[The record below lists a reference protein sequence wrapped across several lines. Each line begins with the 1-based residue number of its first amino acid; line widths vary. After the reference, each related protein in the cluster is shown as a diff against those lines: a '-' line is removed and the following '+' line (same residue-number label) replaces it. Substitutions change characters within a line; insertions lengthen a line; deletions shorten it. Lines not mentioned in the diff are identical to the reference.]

1 MFNWFKKEKIQ
12 PLGLDVVQLDMHSHL
27 LPGID
32 DGSRT
37 MDESIAMIN
46 KMAEMGYSS
55 IITTPHIMHE
65 VYPNTKEIIE
75 GKLTEVRE
83 EVDRLGIPITFNAA
97 AEYYLDYNLMESIK
111 TKQLLT
117 LGDGYVLV
125 EFGFIS
131 PPTGSDELIFEMQ
144 SKGYKPILAHVERYA
159 YYFNEI
165 SEIERLREKGV
176 LLQMNFLSL
185 TGHYGLDVKKQAEK
199 LVDKGWIDF
208 VASDCHRM
216 QHLQLIEKNLSNNYI
231 QKLLGSTLKN
241 KSLLFT

>member
-1 MFNWFKKEKIQ
+1 MFNWFKREKIKQ
-12 PLGLDVVQLDMHSHL
+12 VGLDVLQLDMHSHL

-37 MDESIAMIN
+37 MDETIAMVN
-46 KMAEMGYSS
+46 KMADMGYTR

-75 GKLTEVRE
+75 AKLTEVRE
-83 EVDRLGIPITFNAA
+83 EIDRLSIPVKISAA

-125 EFGFIS
+125 EYGFIS

-159 YYFNEI
+159 YFFNALN
-165 SEIERLREKGV
+165 EIERLRERGV
-176 LLQMNFLSL
+176 LLQMNLLSL
-185 TGHYGLDVKKQAEK
+185 TGHYGLEVKKQAEK

-208 VASDCHRM
+208 AASDCHRM
-216 QHLQLIEKNLSNNYI
+216 QHLQLIEKNLSIYYI
-231 QKLLGSTLKN
+231 QKLLGSSLKN

>member
-1 MFNWFKKEKIQ
+1 MFTWFKREKIKQ
-12 PLGLDVVQLDMHSHL
+12 LGLNVLQLDMHSHL

-46 KMAEMGYSS
+46 KMAEMGYTH

-75 GKLTEVRE
+75 GKLAEVRIE
-83 EVDRLGIPITFNAA
+83 IDRLGIPVKFNAA
-97 AEYYLDYNLMESIK
+97 AEYYLDYNLMESIS

-131 PPTGSDELIFEMQ
+131 PPTGTEELIFEMQ

-159 YYFNEI
+159 YFWNAI
-165 SEIERLREKGV
+165 NEIERLRERGV
-176 LLQMNFLSL
+176 LLQMNILSL

-208 VASDCHRM
+208 VATDCHRM
-216 QHLQLIEKNLSNNYI
+216 QHLQLIERNLSTKYI
-231 QKLLGSTLKN
+231 QKLLRSAAKN
-241 KSLLFT
+241 KSLLFS